1 MKYYGW
7 KTIWSL
13 LLYHLCIRCTWC
25 ITCKPGKL
33 SSFSCL
39 FHSCYWQDKSTL
51 CCLQHDQG
59 WHLWRN
65 TKYIQTTAFPAAS
78 QQPRVQS
85 HLVSSSWR
93 MPCTPRTRTPRSGSR
108 SPRRRTRGTAACW
121 PRPPPWRCPAAVR
134 WGAAA
139 LCWYSH
145 CGRWWTRW
153 WRSTA
158 GCRARRASSC
168 SVWSRPAMQCP
179 HFKTPKMQENIQSV
193 LINIYSWLLDIW
205 DVWSWVTELHFVIVN
220 FCIISYFSF

>member
-1 MKYYGW
+1 MYSMYLMYYLQAW
-7 KTIWSL
+7 QAFL
-13 LLYHLCIRCTWC
+13 LL
-25 ITCKPGKL
+25 
-33 SSFSCL
+33 L
-39 FHSCYWQDKSTL
+39 FISQLLLTGQEYSML
-51 CCLQHDQG
+51 
-59 WHLWRN
+59 
-65 TKYIQTTAFPAAS
+65 PAAWS
-78 QQPRVQS
+78 RLTLISRQQLPQRRPSSLRVQS

-93 MPCTPRTRTPRSGSR
+93 TPCTPRTRTPRSGSR

-121 PRPPPWRCPAAVR
+121 PPPPWRCPAAVR
-134 WGAAA
+134 SGAAA

-168 SVWSRPAMQCP
+168 SAWSRPAMQCP